1 LIGGYLRI
9 NDMKCRVTGAFRS
22 QLPASS
28 QALPEA
34 RKREGVPTP
43 TVFPCPS
50 DPKTGVSEKGSNA
63 PVRELVTILG
73 VNGFASHEVKI
84 EARVLDAYML
94 HLRALEVHL
103 DPRLDGIPKRTMTEA
118 SGVKVGPQFSIEAMQ
133 NV

>member
-1 LIGGYLRI
+1 
-9 NDMKCRVTGAFRS
+9 
-22 QLPASS
+22 
-28 QALPEA
+28 
-34 RKREGVPTP
+34 
-43 TVFPCPS
+43 
-50 DPKTGVSEKGSNA
+50 
-63 PVRELVTILG
+63 

>member
-1 LIGGYLRI
+1 LIGGCLRI

-28 QALPEA
+28 QSLPEA

-63 PVRELVTILG
+63 PVRELVTIFG
-73 VNGFASHEVKI
+73 VNGFPWHEVKI
-84 EARVLDAYML
+84 KVRVLDAYILRL
-94 HLRALEVHL
+94 HALEVHL
-103 DPRLDGIPKRTMTEA
+103 DPRLNGIPQHAMTEA
-118 SGVKVGPQFSIEAMQ
+118 SGVKVSS
-133 NV
+133 